1 MSLFL
6 EGVVIGLAVAAPV
19 GPIGVLC
26 IRRTLAYGR
35 TSGFVSGLGAAT
47 ADAAYSSVA
56 ALGLTFVTDLL
67 VDAEAWLRLGGGVFL
82 VFLGVKTFLSRPAE
96 RPAVAGRGS
105 LPGAYIGADAR
116 EPVDHPLIRGD
127 LRRPRSRERGRGF
140 QRAAAGPWRVP
151 RLDVVVVRVERGDEP
166 VACEA
171 PGRRPAVGQQAL
183 GSRPRG
189 FRAGRPLGAR
199 RLKSS
204 HLRTEDNAVELAQKG
219 REQEDRMVSF
229 NRVILAGN
237 LTRDPELRF
246 TNDGIPVC
254 SFGLA
259 VNRVRS
265 RNEEV
270 DFFDISA
277 WRELG
282 ETIANYKKKG
292 DPILVEGRL
301 QYRTWE
307 AQDGSKRSK
316 VDVVADNVQFLG
328 RPGDSADGGAPAGG
342 GARRGAQNQGRDRD
356 EVDINEE
363 DFEDIPFAH
372 FDTRPRIVRD
382 IL

>member
-1 MSLFL
+1 
-6 EGVVIGLAVAAPV
+6 
-19 GPIGVLC
+19 
-26 IRRTLAYGR
+26 
-35 TSGFVSGLGAAT
+35 
-47 ADAAYSSVA
+47 
-56 ALGLTFVTDLL
+56 
-67 VDAEAWLRLGGGVFL
+67 
-82 VFLGVKTFLSRPAE
+82 
-96 RPAVAGRGS
+96 
-105 LPGAYIGADAR
+105 
-116 EPVDHPLIRGD
+116 
-127 LRRPRSRERGRGF
+127 
-140 QRAAAGPWRVP
+140 
-151 RLDVVVVRVERGDEP
+151 
-166 VACEA
+166 
-171 PGRRPAVGQQAL
+171 
-183 GSRPRG
+183 
-189 FRAGRPLGAR
+189 
-199 RLKSS
+199 
-204 HLRTEDNAVELAQKG
+204 
-219 REQEDRMVSF
+219 MVSF
-229 NRVILAGN
+229 NRVVLAGN

-282 ETIANYKKKG
+282 ETVANYKKKG
-292 DPILVEGRL
+292 DPILLEGRL

-328 RPGDSADGGAPAGG
+328 GRSDADDGASSGG
-342 GARRGAQNQGRDRD
+342 GGGQARRGGGRGGQRE

-372 FDTRPRIVRD
+372 LNTKPLIVRS

>member
-1 MSLFL
+1 
-6 EGVVIGLAVAAPV
+6 
-19 GPIGVLC
+19 
-26 IRRTLAYGR
+26 
-35 TSGFVSGLGAAT
+35 
-47 ADAAYSSVA
+47 
-56 ALGLTFVTDLL
+56 
-67 VDAEAWLRLGGGVFL
+67 
-82 VFLGVKTFLSRPAE
+82 
-96 RPAVAGRGS
+96 
-105 LPGAYIGADAR
+105 
-116 EPVDHPLIRGD
+116 
-127 LRRPRSRERGRGF
+127 
-140 QRAAAGPWRVP
+140 
-151 RLDVVVVRVERGDEP
+151 
-166 VACEA
+166 
-171 PGRRPAVGQQAL
+171 
-183 GSRPRG
+183 
-189 FRAGRPLGAR
+189 
-199 RLKSS
+199 
-204 HLRTEDNAVELAQKG
+204 
-219 REQEDRMVSF
+219 MVSF

-246 TNDGIPVC
+246 TNDGVPVC

-265 RNEEV
+265 KSEEV

-328 RPGDSADGGAPAGG
+328 RPGEPQEAGAPVGG
-342 GARRGAQNQGRDRD
+342 QARRGRGGDRE

-363 DFEDIPFAH
+363 DFEDIPFRSFNIKRLA
-372 FDTRPRIVRD
+372 VGD